1 MATSRTRRPTRPSRP
16 GRTTGPA
23 LALVAALVL
32 AGCSGGSSSGSGT
45 RGAPSAPASPTGPA
59 RVGPQRAAAVEQRI
73 LDQRARAVRTHDLG
87 LFLRRVDR
95 RDPALVARQTRYFA
109 NLVQLPLARFDYR
122 VLATTW
128 RVTAPPRWG
137 RDVRVP
143 QVALSMQLQ
152 GFDAVPVDR
161 TVGFAFDLGHGPA
174 RIVSDRAPDGAALFS
189 GAPAPWDLT
198 AITVRRAP
206 GVLGIFDARTLGS
219 ASTVLGAVREGIGSV
234 SRIVPYPWS
243 RHVVVYSVKDS
254 SVLDSFTDVPG
265 GTLDHLGA
273 MAFPTYSRDGGA
285 TVASTRMLMMPSSVA
300 AGQPFLGRITRHEL
314 THVALG
320 PRDDGT
326 PAWVSEGIAEY
337 VGARDLPTPQ
347 RIIPTSALAT
357 AAGPVTGMPA
367 TKNFNGPDQEWHYAL
382 SWMAFD
388 YVAATAGESRVWE
401 LLAAMHRAGAA
412 SGDRGQDRV
421 LQQVLGYD
429 GVELA
434 KRAAARIRAIY
445 G

>member
-1 MATSRTRRPTRPSRP
+1 MTTSTVR
-16 GRTTGPA
+16 GLPA
-23 LALVAALVL
+23 LALALL
-32 AGCSGGSSSGSGT
+32 LGLTGCALGSSSPGAGSAAT
-45 RGAPSAPASPTGPA
+45 PSAGAGPQPPA
-59 RVGPQRAAAVEQRI
+59 RVGPQRARAIEQRV
-73 LDQRARAVRTHDLG
+73 LAQRVHAVRTRDLG

-95 RDPALVARQTRYFA
+95 RDPALVARQTRYFR
-109 NLVQLPLARFDYR
+109 NLVQLPLARLDYQ
-122 VLATTW
+122 VLDTTW
-128 RVTAPPRWG
+128 RVTPPPRWG

-143 QVALSMQLQ
+143 QVSLTMQLR
-152 GFDAVPVDR
+152 GFDAAPVRR
-161 TVGFAFDLGHGPA
+161 TVGFAFDFGHGPA

-198 AITVRRAP
+198 AITVRQAP
-206 GVLGIFDARTLGS
+206 GVLGVFDARTIGS
-219 ASTVLGAVREGIGSV
+219 APVVLGAVRQGIADV

-243 RHVVVYSVKDS
+243 RRVVVYSVKDS

-273 MAFPTYSRDGGA
+273 MAFPTYARDGGA
-285 TVASTRMLMMPSSVA
+285 AVASTRMLMMPSSVQ

-337 VGARDLPTPQ
+337 VGARDLPTEQ

-357 AAGPVTGMPA
+357 SRGPVDGMPA
-367 TKNFNGPDQEWHYAL
+367 TADFNGPDQEWHYAL

-388 YVAATAGESRVWE
+388 HVAATAGEPRVWE
-401 LLAAMHRAGAA
+401 LLAAMHDAG
-412 SGDRGQDRV
+412 SGLGVRGQDRV
-421 LQQVLGYD
+421 LQQVLGY
-429 GVELA
+429 GGAELA
-434 KRAAARIRAIY
+434 RRAAARIRAIY